1 MLCRI
6 YAKHNPGVHN
16 QVRKKPEI
24 FLFERS
30 SLPDALL
37 VGQRNAKSPHA
48 GTVGAE
54 ASIWLSTTPDRSVA

>member
-1 MLCRI
+1 MPSITQASTTR
-6 YAKHNPGVHN
+6 YG
-16 QVRKKPEI
+16 KKLEI

-37 VGQRNAKSPHA
+37 VGQRNAKNPHT